1 MASQPPPLDWERV
14 ALLPGRDIIASP
26 EWDADA
32 PSLLFDRNSGDYW
45 VVSSAARR
53 IVLAIGRGPA
63 ALDSL
68 QQELDG
74 RCDLPS
80 VIDELVRRGIL
91 THT

>member
-1 MASQPPPLDWERV
+1 MASRPSPHNRERA

-26 EWDADA
+26 EWDENA

-45 VVSSAARR
+45 VVSSDARR
-53 IVLAIGRGPA
+53 IVLAIGRGPV

-68 QQELDG
+68 QRELDG
-74 RCDLPS
+74 CCDLPS